1 MSTGQELVSGCIL
14 VQDFGQSLG
23 PTALL
28 EFKGWVWSRTL
39 PCLTHFLRHASPL
52 GFQKHLLPL
61 LVLLSTFSLVP
72 MKQRLLLPVLV
83 YPRVKI
89 NIRRG
94 AKFLSEELAAHAMT
108 KELAFNGAF
117 IIHLLLNK
125 FKLLMESFIKN
136 FCIHTRFW
144 VEALKKPLG

>member
-1 MSTGQELVSGCIL
+1 MVPDFTLSDSLSSARISSGVS
-14 VQDFGQSLG
+14 
-23 PTALL
+23 
-28 EFKGWVWSRTL
+28 E
-39 PCLTHFLRHASPL
+39 ASPSPTCSP
-52 GFQKHLLPL
+52 QHLLL
-61 LVLLSTFSLVP
+61 GSYEAVAASACSCI
-72 MKQRLLLPVLV
+72 

-89 NIRRG
+89 NIRRE
-94 AKFLSEELAAHAMT
+94 AKFPSEELAAHAMT

-117 IIHLLLNK
+117 IIHSAVNYS